1 MNDTTNTTTLPVP
14 AQEVRE
20 KLPALLQKSLPLLEK
35 WKARAD
41 AALDEIQV
49 INNKEE
55 AEEVIAI
62 LAAVRD
68 VYNKQYETRKEMT
81 DLTDAFKDVVME
93 FERPFNPDAKA
104 KSKYNEKK
112 KVLEVWQ
119 QKELD
124 RIQQEKIEAA
134 KKKEVENLKVD
145 LRARFLQALSNN
157 VVDTVKKA
165 DDYAR
170 NLFATL
176 DLDNFDA
183 HSEQFKKQKPK
194 LKQETYNACFVCP
207 NDLMDRAKTLFGPSV
222 FSELCAEVQKEETY
236 DKWNA
241 AIQEAVAPVLNEWRA
256 KIPDLKAELIA
267 KTNASAEERVRLENE
282 RTARDEQERK
292 NREAQL
298 NTIAKQNSDKIQ
310 EDANMDKMS
319 NEFAS
324 QALSQTIGDPGR
336 TKLVLKFIDPKLAGK
351 AFMEIMY
358 HVMSHPDFQQQY
370 PCFQR
375 RDAKKKLMV
384 DDKGRPVYME
394 HVQWWIDWFLDNCN
408 ASITG
413 TIISEDAK
421 VTIRK

>member
-14 AQEVRE
+14 AQEVE

-55 AEEVIAI
+55 AEEAIAI

-112 KVLEVWQ
+112 KILEAWQ

-124 RIQQEKIEAA
+124 RIQQEKVEAA
-134 KKKEVENLKVD
+134 KKKELENHKIDLRTKILENLNNMLVD
-145 LRARFLQALSNN
+145 
-157 VVDTVKKA
+157 VVKKS
-165 DDYAR
+165 DTGSKDF
-170 NLFATL
+170 FAASTL
-176 DLDNFDA
+176 ETFDA
-183 HSEQFKKQKPK
+183 RAEQFKGINPK
-194 LKQETYNACFVCP
+194 LKQEFYNACFASVTP
-207 NDLMDRAKTLFGPSV
+207 NTGIIRADELGTLV
-222 FSELCAEVQKEETY
+222 EELKKEHSYDIWNTKFQEQVAPIVNQWRARIPELKQQLLDVAELAKKNQEEAEAL
-236 DKWNA
+236 KKKQ
-241 AIQEAVAPVLNEWRA
+241 QEAEEQASKDRQTQLDLAADQA
-256 KIPDLKAELIA
+256 KA
-267 KTNASAEERVRLENE
+267 KVV
-282 RTARDEQERK
+282 
-292 NREAQL
+292 
-298 NTIAKQNSDKIQ
+298 

-384 DDKGRPVYME
+384 DDKGRPVYIE

-408 ASITG
+408 AAITG

-421 VTIRK
+421 VVIRK